1 MYIPPYQKEVVRHKL
16 TRAHVLSFLL
26 NDWEEF
32 KGNIYVKNM

>member
-1 MYIPPYQKEVVRHKL
+1 L

-32 KGNIYVKNM
+32 KGNIYVKNMWSDKLNY